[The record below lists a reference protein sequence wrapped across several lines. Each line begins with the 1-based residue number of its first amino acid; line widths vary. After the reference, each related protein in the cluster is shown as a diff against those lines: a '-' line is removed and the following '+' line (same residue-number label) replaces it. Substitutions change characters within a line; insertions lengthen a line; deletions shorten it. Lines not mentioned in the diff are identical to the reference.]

1 MFFDYFSRNW
11 LNTKY
16 PIKLWNFYEKL
27 KDVSYNEKDR
37 YITTNNLNENINRYL
52 NNALI
57 KSRVSY
63 ENFIFSLREIEKQFT
78 AKVENAESKN
88 SKSKIILF

>member
-1 MFFDYFSRNW
+1 MIAMKISNLFFNYFSRNW

-16 PIKLWNFYEKL
+16 PRKLLKFYEKL
-27 KDVSYNEKDR
+27 KDNINNEKDR
-37 YITTNNLNENINRYL
+37 YITISNLNENINRFL

-63 ENFIFSLREIEKQFT
+63 G
-78 AKVENAESKN
+78 
-88 SKSKIILF
+88 ILYIV